1 MVNKAFYLKKNR
13 MRTFI
18 VIISLLFTNCLF
30 AQELS
35 IGGVVGAGPLNE
47 KSLFS
52 FGTAVEYRP
61 LKSIMSVNLD
71 PFVVISEGKVILTT
85 PLYLKF
91 IIGKK
96 VRFCPS
102 FGGFIRTNAKYGW
115 LGGLCVELCLK
126 KSVLLFVKGDYYKD
140 FWKAEHPTHNG
151 STGEYI
157 ENNSTYWISAGFK
170 IPIQLKHNANP
181 SKSDKKN

>member
-1 MVNKAFYLKKNR
+1 MKAFIRAVFLL
-13 MRTFI
+13 
-18 VIISLLFTNCLF
+18 ISDCLF

-91 IIGKK
+91 
-96 VRFCPS
+96 
-102 FGGFIRTNAKYGW
+102 
-115 LGGLCVELCLK
+115 
-126 KSVLLFVKGDYYKD
+126 
-140 FWKAEHPTHNG
+140 
-151 STGEYI
+151 
-157 ENNSTYWISAGFK
+157 ENDVY
-170 IPIQLKHNANP
+170 
-181 SKSDKKN
+181 